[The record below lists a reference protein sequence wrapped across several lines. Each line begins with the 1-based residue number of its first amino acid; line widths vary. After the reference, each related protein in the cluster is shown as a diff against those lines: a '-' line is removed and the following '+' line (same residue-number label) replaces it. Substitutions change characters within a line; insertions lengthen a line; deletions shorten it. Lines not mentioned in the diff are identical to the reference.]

1 MIFLELFWVFTK
13 IGIVNFGGGY
23 AMLSLIQAEVVQQ
36 HGWLTAQEFTDIVAV
51 SQMTPGP
58 IGINTATYV
67 GYTAVVEA
75 GYSPL
80 LGALGSLLATL
91 GVVWLPFM
99 LMIALSFVLL
109 RHKDKPLMRSLFA
122 ALRPTIVGLIAA
134 AALVLMTPENFGSWE
149 TSPVQLGISLA
160 LFGIG
165 FVVVYR
171 YKRSPLL
178 VLGVAALLGLAIY
191 PTLATLGLA

>member
-67 GYTAVVEA
+67 GYTSVVEA

-80 LGALGSLLATL
+80 LGAVGSLVATL
-91 GVVWLPFM
+91 GVVWLPFT

-109 RHKDKPLMRSLFA
+109 RHKDKPLMRSLFG

-134 AALVLMTPENFGSWE
+134 AALILMTPENFGRWE
-149 TSPVQLGISLA
+149 TSPLQLVISLV
-160 LFGIG
+160 LFVAG
-165 FVVVYR
+165 FVAVYR
-171 YKRSPLL
+171 YKQSPLL
-178 VLGVAALLGLAIY
+178 VLSVAALLGLLIY
-191 PTLATLGLA
+191 SLLPPII

>member
-91 GVVWLPFM
+91 GVVWLPFT

-109 RHKDKPLMRSLFA
+109 RHKDKPLMRSLFGI
-122 ALRPTIVGLIAA
+122 LRPTIVGLIAA

-149 TSPVQLGISLA
+149 TSPLQLVISLV
-160 LFGIG
+160 LFGAG
-165 FVVVYR
+165 FVAVYR
-171 YKRSPLL
+171 YRQSPLL
-178 VLGVAALLGLAIY
+178 VLGIAALLGLLIY
-191 PTLATLGLA
+191 SSLPSII

>member
-67 GYTAVVEA
+67 GYTSVVEA

-80 LGALGSLLATL
+80 LGAVGSLVATL
-91 GVVWLPFM
+91 GVVWLPFT

-109 RHKDKPLMRSLFA
+109 RHKDKPLMRSLFG

-134 AALVLMTPENFGSWE
+134 AALILMTPENFGRWE
-149 TSPVQLGISLA
+149 TPPLQLVISLVFFVA
-160 LFGIG
+160 G
-165 FVVVYR
+165 FVAVYR
-171 YKRSPLL
+171 YKQSPLL
-178 VLGVAALLGLAIY
+178 VLSIAALLGLFIY
-191 PTLATLGLA
+191 SLLPSII

>member
-80 LGALGSLLATL
+80 LGVVGSLLATL
-91 GVVWLPFM
+91 GVVWLPFT
-99 LMIALSFVLL
+99 LMIAISFFLL
-109 RHKDKPLMRSLFA
+109 RHKDHPIMRSLFGI
-122 ALRPTIVGLIAA
+122 LRPTIVGLIAA
-134 AALVLMTPENFGSWE
+134 AALVLMTPENFGYWDSAPW
-149 TSPVQLGISLA
+149 QLIISLA
-160 LFGIG
+160 LFGAG
-165 FVVVYR
+165 FIAVYR
-171 YKRSPLL
+171 HKQSPLL
-178 VLGVAALLGLAIY
+178 VLGIAALLGVIIY
-191 PTLATLGLA
+191 SLLPSMAF

>member
-1 MIFLELFWVFTK
+1 
-13 IGIVNFGGGY
+13 
-23 AMLSLIQAEVVQQ
+23 MLSLIQAEVVQQ

-91 GVVWLPFM
+91 GVVWLPFT

-109 RHKDKPLMRSLFA
+109 RHKDKPLMRSLFGI
-122 ALRPTIVGLIAA
+122 LRPTIVGLIAA

-149 TSPVQLGISLA
+149 TSPLQLVISLV
-160 LFGIG
+160 LFGAG
-165 FVVVYR
+165 FVAVYR
-171 YKRSPLL
+171 YRQSPLL
-178 VLGVAALLGLAIY
+178 VLGIAALLGLLIY
-191 PTLATLGLA
+191 SSLPSII